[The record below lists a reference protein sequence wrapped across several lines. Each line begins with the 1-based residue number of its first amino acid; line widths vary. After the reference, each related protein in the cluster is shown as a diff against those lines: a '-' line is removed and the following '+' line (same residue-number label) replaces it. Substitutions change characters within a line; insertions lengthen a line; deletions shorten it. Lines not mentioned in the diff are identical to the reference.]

1 MKEQKEIVS
10 KQKEIVSNCC
20 GASLHYIYEDL
31 CGDCLEHCEPIE
43 I

>member
-1 MKEQKEIVS
+1 MKEI
-10 KQKEIVSNCC
+10 KEIVSNCC

-31 CGDCLEHCEPIE
+31 CSECLEHCEPEE